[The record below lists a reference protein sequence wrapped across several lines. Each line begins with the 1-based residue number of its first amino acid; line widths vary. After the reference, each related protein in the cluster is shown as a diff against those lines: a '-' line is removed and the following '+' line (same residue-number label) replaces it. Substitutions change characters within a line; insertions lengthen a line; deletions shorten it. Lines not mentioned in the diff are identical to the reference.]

1 MIMKQL
7 KLETVNTLEHI
18 IMYQRFVVS
27 EAKKNISD
35 KQVIDFQEDILR
47 VLEFC
52 DKFKENK
59 NN

>member
-1 MIMKQL
+1 MKQL

>member
-1 MIMKQL
+1 MKQL
-7 KLETVNTLEHI
+7 KLETVNTLEDI

-47 VLEFC
+47 ILEFC
-52 DKFKENK
+52 DKFKVNK

>member
-1 MIMKQL
+1 MKQL

-35 KQVIDFQEDILR
+35 KHVIDFQEDILR

-52 DKFKENK
+52 DKFKVNK

>member
-1 MIMKQL
+1 MKQL

-47 VLEFC
+47 ILEFC
-52 DKFKENK
+52 DKFKVNK